1 MEEIHI
7 LSDEIV
13 RKMEALLAHI
23 ICDDVRQYDMII
35 LADNIMEL
43 LKAWYSKV
51 AVLRLNMETL
61 SLTSYLDEE
70 VEEIGDQRIRDIIHH
85 SHIYREIPTWATCPH
100 QETLDTYPV
109 RGRYPLCEKCCR
121 LLLSNNLQHS
131 LAFLT

>member
-35 LADNIMEL
+35 LADKIMEL

-51 AVLRLNMETL
+51 AILKLNMETL

-70 VEEIGDQRIRDIIHH
+70 VEEIGEQRIRDIIHH
-85 SHIYREIPTWATCPH
+85 IHIYREIPKWATCH
-100 QETLDTYPV
+100 LIAAND
-109 RGRYPLCEKCCR
+109 CC
-121 LLLSNNLQHS
+121 
-131 LAFLT
+131 